1 MKSRIDIDIDI
12 DIDLIT
18 EIAFVV
24 VNGNEYIMD
33 T

>member
-1 MKSRIDIDIDI
+1 MKSRIDIDI

>member
-1 MKSRIDIDIDI
+1 MKSRIDI

-24 VNGNEYIMD
+24 VNGNEYMMAP
-33 T
+33 

>member
-1 MKSRIDIDIDI
+1 MKSRIDI

-24 VNGNEYIMD
+24 INGNEYIMD

>member
-1 MKSRIDIDIDI
+1 MKSRIDIDI

-24 VNGNEYIMD
+24 VNGNEYIMAP
-33 T
+33 

>member
-1 MKSRIDIDIDI
+1 MKSRIDI

>member
-1 MKSRIDIDIDI
+1 MKSRIDIDI

-24 VNGNEYIMD
+24 INGNEYIMD

>member
-1 MKSRIDIDIDI
+1 MKSRIDI

-24 VNGNEYIMD
+24 VNGNEYIMAP
-33 T
+33 